1 MGEAMTM
8 GASYNV
14 SLENILSSY
23 ASLTKQGRTAATAQ
37 TQLKSMIQE
46 LGDTGSNVG
55 KILQEKPVSPLPH

>member
-37 TQLKSMIQE
+37 TQLKAKS
-46 LGDTGSNVG
+46 LVA
-55 KILQEKPVSPLPH
+55 